1 MSVRKWCE
9 SIEKE
14 YFWGGGF
21 LGKISEEDVS
31 EEDVSEGNVSEGD
44 VSEGDI
50 SEGDISEGDFWELL
64 FDFEKKR
71 GCN

>member
-31 EEDVSEGNVSEGD
+31 EEDVSEGD

-50 SEGDISEGDFWELL
+50 TEGDFWELL

-71 GCN
+71 LQLAL

>member
-44 VSEGDI
+44 
-50 SEGDISEGDFWELL
+50 FWELL